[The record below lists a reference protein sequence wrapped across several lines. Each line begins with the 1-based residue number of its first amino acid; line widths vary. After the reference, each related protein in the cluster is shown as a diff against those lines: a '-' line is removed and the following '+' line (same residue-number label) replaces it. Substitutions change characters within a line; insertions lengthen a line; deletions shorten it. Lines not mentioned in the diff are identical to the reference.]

1 MLGPPQAQRAIILRT
16 RAFGES
22 DRIVTF
28 LTEARGKLTGIA
40 KGARNSRRRFV
51 NCLDPFTLVQVHFRE
66 RPTAGLVFMD
76 RCDLLS
82 PPGPLCDPIKFAY
95 GSYLLEVID
104 QLTVEDA
111 ASSDLFELLRDSLD
125 GLRTGPATAGFLRSF
140 ELRVLRDC
148 GLTPS
153 TSACHA
159 CRAPLTESTCRFE
172 APTGILLC
180 TSCGAGRGGSI
191 EIAAQ
196 TLACLQELQ
205 ACSPR
210 DAQNLPLT
218 GPTRR
223 ESALLLGHWLA
234 LHLVRPLKSPALIEA
249 LAAG

>member
-51 NCLDPFTLVQVHFRE
+51 NCLDPFTLVRVHFRE
-66 RPTAGLVFMD
+66 RHTAGLVFMD
-76 RCDLLS
+76 RCDLLAA
-82 PPGPLCDPIKFAY
+82 PGSLCDPIKFAY

-125 GLRTGPATAGFLRSF
+125 GLRSGPATAGFLRSF
-140 ELRVLRDC
+140 ELRVLEGC

-153 TSACHA
+153 TSACHG
-159 CRAPLTESTCRFE
+159 CRALLVEATCWFE
-172 APTGILLC
+172 APTGSLLC
-180 TSCGAGRGGSI
+180 AACGAGRSGCV
-191 EIAAQ
+191 EITAQ
-196 TLACLQELQ
+196 TLSCLRELMT
-205 ACSPR
+205 CSPR
-210 DAQNLPLT
+210 DAQNTLLAA
-218 GPTRR
+218 PTRR
-223 ESALLLGHWLA
+223 ESAMLLGHWLA

-249 LAAG
+249 LATG